1 MGANM
6 NKYRIEFLINDRL
19 NVIKI
24 DADYYCKEDDF
35 ISFFKD
41 REDGGEDEVLLL
53 KTEYLVTI
61 TKI

>member
-1 MGANM
+1 M

-24 DADYYCKEDDF
+24 DADHYCKEDNF
-35 ISFFKD
+35 ISFFKN
-41 REDGGEDEVLLL
+41 REDGGDNEVFLL
-53 KTEYLVTI
+53 KTEYLVSI